1 MAVVIT
7 SVFLPLAAGFV
18 VGMILKRKPKNI
30 FFWISL
36 LVLLFFVGYQT
47 GSAVSDF
54 GALYSVLKDAVVVAL
69 FAIAGS
75 VAFAV
80 LIWRKT
86 TE

>member
-1 MAVVIT
+1 MIT
-7 SVFLPLAAGFV
+7 SIFLPLAAGFV
-18 VGMILKRKPKNI
+18 VGMIVKRKPKSI